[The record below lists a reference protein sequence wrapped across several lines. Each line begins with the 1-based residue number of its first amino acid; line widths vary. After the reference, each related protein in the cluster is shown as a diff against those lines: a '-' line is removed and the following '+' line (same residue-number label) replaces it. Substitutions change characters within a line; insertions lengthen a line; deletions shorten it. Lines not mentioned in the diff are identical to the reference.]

1 MLTLAVDTAADFGGI
16 ALATESGVLEETL
29 LHAPRGF
36 SHILFAEIE
45 ALLARHS
52 VRLSDIELYAA
63 ASGPGSFTGVRV
75 GLAAIKGLAV
85 VAGKPAVGVS
95 NLDAI
100 AEFGTSD
107 FRAPVVDAKRGEVY
121 AALLDVR
128 SRKHIVPEMV
138 LPFPGFL
145 TLAGAA
151 SATNVE
157 WISSAFDAYLPMLS
171 GTPFEGSLVTAA
183 PLNLAGVMARIAI
196 RRHQAGEVCD
206 PASIEANYV
215 RRSDAEIFWK
225 DS

>member
-16 ALATESGVLEETL
+16 ALATESGVIEETV

-36 SHILFAEIE
+36 SHILFGEIE

-52 VRLSDIELYAA
+52 VSLADIELYAA

-100 AEFGTSD
+100 AEFGVGD
-107 FRAPVVDAKRGEVY
+107 LRAPIIDAKRGEVY
-121 AALLDVR
+121 AALLDTR
-128 SRKHIVPEMV
+128 SHARIVPEVV
-138 LPFPGFL
+138 LPFPEFL
-145 TLAGAA
+145 KLVTSELASNIEWV
-151 SATNVE
+151 SA
-157 WISSAFDAYLPMLS
+157 AFDAYRPMLN

-183 PLNLAGVMARIAI
+183 PLNLAGAIARIAI
-196 RRHQAGEVCD
+196 RWRLAGEACD
-206 PASIEANYV
+206 PDSIEANYV

-225 DS
+225 D